1 MKFSTGFI
9 AAVVI
14 GPGMSVFASP
24 APKNPPPPI
33 ASSNP
38 SSTLT
43 LLETNNPQTPSL
55 TPTDL
60 HDPPNPQFILLPH
73 PENIS
78 PSAPSPA
85 AVIHPRAPQQTC
97 APNSG
102 TNNSGCNNSGLGN
115 SGTSN
120 SGINNCG
127 TGNSG
132 VGVGCSDAAVK
143 TSVFVAMSATTVY
156 VVSTVTVDR
165 SAGGTGVGG
174 TAVVVTTVQSV
185 IQAGATATQT
195 IVLDMRGQKFGCDYW
210 KTQGYTCSLGSRRPG
225 VSGWWWGII
234 GVVMV
239 GVVLL

>member
-14 GPGMSVFASP
+14 GPGMGVFASP
-24 APKNPPPPI
+24 APKNPPSPV

-43 LLETNNPQTPSL
+43 LLEANNPQTPSS
-55 TPTDL
+55 TPTDP
-60 HDPPNPQFILLPH
+60 HNSPNPQFILLPH
-73 PENIS
+73 PANI
-78 PSAPSPA
+78 PPPAPPRALAIA
-85 AVIHPRAPQQTC
+85 AIRPRAPQQTC

-165 SAGGTGVGG
+165 GAGGSGVAG

-185 IQAGATATQT
+185 ISAGATATQT
-195 IVLDMRGQKFGCDYW
+195 IVLDLRKQKFGCEYW
-210 KTQGYTCSLGSRRPG
+210 KTQGYTCSLGGRSESPTRKKKKKLD
-225 VSGWWWGII
+225 S
-234 GVVMV
+234 
-239 GVVLL
+239 LS